1 MLKGNTQKIFR
12 VVVGLVFLGVGV
24 KNCMGGDWL
33 FGFISLAAGAAFIV
47 SLFHNKNGK
56 GE

>member
-24 KNCMGGDWL
+24 KNCLSGELL
-33 FGFISLAAGAAFIV
+33 FGLISLAAGAAFIA
-47 SLFHNKNGK
+47 SLFKKTNGK